1 MMARTIS
8 RYLVVYRIL
17 EYGEDGKACKGR
29 AGHSLRSACSPFP
42 LLVPCINSALYKMV
56 GLIAPRFTKRQI
68 YRYFM
73 HIYYIKPLT
82 QNMGLFYNTL
92 DHYCV
97 CLLISFLKT
106 VKKVYPGG

>member
-1 MMARTIS
+1 MIRTGRFAR
-8 RYLVVYRIL
+8 
-17 EYGEDGKACKGR
+17 GGR
-29 AGHSLRSACSPFP
+29 KQANRKERPAFSLP
-42 LLVPCINSALYKMV
+42 LLVPCINSAFCKMV
-56 GLIAPRFTKRQI
+56 DLIAPRFTKRQL